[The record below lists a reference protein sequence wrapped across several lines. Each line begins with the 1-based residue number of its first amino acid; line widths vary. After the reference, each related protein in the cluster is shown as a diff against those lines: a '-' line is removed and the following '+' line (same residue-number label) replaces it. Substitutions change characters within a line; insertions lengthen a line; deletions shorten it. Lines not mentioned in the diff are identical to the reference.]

1 MNEVKFI
8 ILKILTGRNSLT
20 DSQLRYLFITLLL
33 ASKLIDKSN
42 IDEEYLVE
50 FTNQSIKLFRS
61 GNYDDWINLFKN
73 ELITIE
79 NYSLIIELGL

>member
-8 ILKILTGRNSLT
+8 ILKILTGCNSLADT
-20 DSQLRYLFITLLL
+20 QLRYLFFTLLI
-33 ASKLIDKSN
+33 ASKLVDVDN